1 MKLVTSKTNENRNEF
16 LKVNKR
22 TRDGICQWLLWQ
34 WQILIMQDQHIV
46 LGIVAIMEQ

>member
-1 MKLVTSKTNENRNEF
+1 MKLVTSKTMKQELI
-16 LKVNKR
+16 LKETKQDVSAVA
-22 TRDGICQWLLWQ
+22 LWQ